1 MAESSPL
8 SFARAPG
15 KPRCRYGDVF
25 CTMCSMEHW
34 RSFDHHEDHQF
45 LQPVTAAHSG
55 TETLSETETEVEEVT
70 EEEEDAA
77 AAFSAAPASS
87 VNLGSDT
94 DGEES
99 EAVSGARTLASVV
112 EEIARLGPF
121 RGVGLIVGPTGSGKT
136 CLLAALVKRGI
147 VNPAAEKQV
156 WPEHTSVVSA
166 LAERCGSVQAAM
178 SRLNAVGLN
187 TVPEWVKPFSALSN
201 GQQARLPDHRA
212 VTARWTLRH

>member
-1 MAESSPL
+1 MGDSSPL

-15 KPRCRYGDVF
+15 KPRCRYGDAF
-25 CTMCSMEHW
+25 CTMRSMEHW

-77 AAFSAAPASS
+77 AAFSAAPALS

-99 EAVSGARTLASVV
+99 EASIV
-112 EEIARLGPF
+112 EEIARLGTF

-212 VTARWTLRH
+212 VTARWTLRL